1 MALQKLQLAAAITAS
16 QSGSGFPVAV
26 TSTAAFP
33 PVGTPF
39 VNQTVLFDSEFATC
53 IGVPATNVIILGRRG
68 IEGTAAGAHDTLTN
82 VYTTSNN
89 ADWGPVP
96 VGISVTIDPTDD
108 LVVSIGQDGA
118 IPIPTS
124 NSVVNINK
132 ATALA
137 GTLAAPLLVDN
148 GLALIITSQTA
159 AAHVVTATGLLRDGV
174 TATGN
179 TITFTAV
186 AGATVTLIAEDGFWN
201 VSAKQNVTV
210 A

>member
-1 MALQKLQLAAAITAS
+1 MALQKLQLSAAITSS
-16 QSGSGFPVAV
+16 QLTWPV

-39 VNQTVLFDSEFATC
+39 VNQTVLIDSEFAVC
-53 IGVPATNVIILGRRG
+53 VGVPATGFILVRSRG
-68 IEGTAAGAHDTLTN
+68 SEGTAAVPHDTLAN
-82 VYTTSNN
+82 VYTTAAN
-89 ADWGPVP
+89 ADWGSIP

-108 LVVSIGQDGA
+108 LVASIGQDGA
-118 IPIPTS
+118 IPLPTS
-124 NSVVNINK
+124 NTVVNINK
-132 ATALA
+132 ASAAAL
-137 GTLAAPLLVDN
+137 TLAAPLLVDN

-159 AAHVVTATGLLRDGV
+159 FAHTVTATGLLRDGV
-174 TATGN
+174 TATGT